1 MLELPEAARW
11 HVALF
16 SAVHELRESLLLS
29 ARLSLS
35 PRAVVHKAKRY
46 AALLTQLCSD
56 VLWVQAN
63 EHITQCSIPHK
74 HHIFP
79 RPWNLS
85 GCCERAVSVSE
96 RWSRF
101 WKRPVSLL
109 SVLLS
114 SSFHD
119 LSHPLVFCSLT
130 VFNY

>member
-63 EHITQCSIPHK
+63 EHITPCSIPHK

-101 WKRPVSLL
+101 WKRPVPLL
-109 SVLLS
+109 SVPLS